1 LNLGLDLEPLA
12 PGMIGRALE
21 MMSGVANFS
30 LSLIPLDWQCY
41 ALDTNYGINGHDLL
55 NVFLQERILR
65 MVATG
70 VFAIIQLGLVCTSW
84 SRLANPPYRSAG
96 ELNGI
101 SDLPQHKKDWVKQ
114 QNVLHDFSL
123 KVCQVSKA
131 AKVRILQREC
141 KVQCML
147 ENGDRT
153 MLWEHPNTQRVCNE
167 EDGSFH
173 VVDQCQFG
181 VPWQKATRIWATR
194 LIPGIEHRCKCGR
207 KHKAV
212 IKGAMRVKLLGV
224 KRPRWLARSVISAA
238 YPPRLCDLWA
248 ASVDSLFR

>member
-1 LNLGLDLEPLA
+1 
-12 PGMIGRALE
+12 

-131 AKVRILQREC
+131 AKVRILQRER

-181 VPWQKATRIWATR
+181 VPWRKATRIWATR

-207 KHKAV
+207 KRKAV
-212 IKGAMRVKLLGV
+212 IKGAMKAKLFGV
-224 KRPRWLARSVISAA
+224 KRPRW
-238 YPPRLCDLWA
+238 LCDLWA

>member
-1 LNLGLDLEPLA
+1 
-12 PGMIGRALE
+12 MVSIGQP
-21 MMSGVANFS
+21 S
-30 LSLIPLDWQCY
+30 D
-41 ALDTNYGINGHDLL
+41 
-55 NVFLQERILR
+55 
-65 MVATG
+65 
-70 VFAIIQLGLVCTSW
+70 
-84 SRLANPPYRSAG
+84 RSAG

-101 SDLPQHKKDWVKQ
+101 SDLPQRKTDWVKQ

-212 IKGAMRVKLLGV
+212 IKGVMRVKLLGV
-224 KRPRWLARSVISAA
+224 KRPRRLARSVISAA
-238 YPPRLCDLWA
+238 NPPGRPR
-248 ASVDSLFR
+248 SLRH